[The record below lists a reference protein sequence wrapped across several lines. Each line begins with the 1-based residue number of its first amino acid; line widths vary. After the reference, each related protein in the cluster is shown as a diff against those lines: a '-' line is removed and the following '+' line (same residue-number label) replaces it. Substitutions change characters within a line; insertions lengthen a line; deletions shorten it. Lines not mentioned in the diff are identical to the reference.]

1 MIWEQVRGHADQVEM
16 FRRAMRRNRW
26 SQAYLFVGPDG
37 IGKRLFARALAQCL
51 FCQRVPVEDLDACG
65 ECANCRQMQA
75 GSHPD
80 YLTVGC
86 PEGKN
91 VLPLKAFI
99 GDDENRGREGLC
111 YEITLRPMAGDRR
124 VAVIDDA
131 NAMNQEAGN
140 ALLKTLEEPPPF
152 ATIILI
158 ANNAASL
165 LPTIRSRCQQ
175 VRFAPLAAED
185 VADLLLSQ
193 GVVEDR
199 LEAETI
205 AGLSDGSLSTAAHLL
220 DPALR
225 ELRETLFTGLS
236 QPHQQLS
243 GLALSKSLLEGLDKL
258 GSDAPAQRQNAI
270 WLIRFGIDF
279 YSRALRR
286 LSGAAS
292 GGEIQQVER
301 FAGSLN
307 SADAEDVERIG
318 MLLARL
324 YAAEQQIQGNTPVP
338 LCLEGLF
345 DELARVSRPAAAAR

>member
-1 MIWEQVRGHADQVEM
+1 MIWEHVRGHADQVEM
-16 FRRAMRRNRW
+16 FRRAVRRNRW

-37 IGKRLFARALAQCL
+37 IGKRLFAKTLAQCL
-51 FCQRVPVEDLDACG
+51 FCQRVRDEDLDACG
-65 ECANCRQMQA
+65 ECSNCRQMQA

-131 NAMNQEAGN
+131 NAMNQEAAN

-175 VRFAPLAAED
+175 VRFAPLAAND
-185 VADLLLSQ
+185 VADLLLSR
-193 GVVEDR
+193 GLVDDR

-205 AGLSDGSLSTAAHLL
+205 AGLSDGSLATAAQLL

-236 QPHQQLS
+236 QPPQRLS

-258 GSDAPAQRQNAI
+258 GSDTAAQRQNAL

-286 LSGAAS
+286 LSGMS
-292 GGEIQQVER
+292 GGGEIAQVER
-301 FAGSLN
+301 FASTL
-307 SADAEDVERIG
+307 DPDDPQDCERIG
-318 MLLARL
+318 TLLQRL
-324 YAAEQQIQGNTPVP
+324 YAAELQIQGNTPVP

-345 DELARVSRPAAAAR
+345 DELARLGRPVAVAR